1 MAAAVFAGGYL
12 LGKNKSAKGD
22 DTFTALL

>member
-1 MAAAVFAGGYL
+1 MAAAVFAGAYL